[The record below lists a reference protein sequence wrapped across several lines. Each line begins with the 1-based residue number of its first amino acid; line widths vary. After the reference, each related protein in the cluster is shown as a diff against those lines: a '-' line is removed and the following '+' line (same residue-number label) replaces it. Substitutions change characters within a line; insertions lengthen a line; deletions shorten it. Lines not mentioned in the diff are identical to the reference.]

1 MGWCVLADPGPKGL
15 TGDGMCGTGRPRDGR
30 GSDPRRLPFGT
41 VGRIVVVQREE
52 LSSEDLAELLA
63 WLEEAYGDPIGSWR
77 RETWTDVG
85 PGPHFMIH
93 DAAGEI
99 LAHACLDWVPV
110 TIGHRTLD
118 AGYLEAVAT
127 RADARGKGLGSL
139 VVEAAGRE
147 IEANAQIGIL
157 GTGSFSFYE
166 RLGWTR
172 WTGPTSVTEPGG
184 AITRTAE
191 EDGAIMACV
200 LPQTPAWVRP
210 DLPIRRPRR
219 APDEPW

>member
-1 MGWCVLADPGPKGL
+1 M
-15 TGDGMCGTGRPRDGR
+15 
-30 GSDPRRLPFGT
+30 
-41 VGRIVVVQREE
+41 VQREQLSAEE
-52 LSSEDLAELLA
+52 LADLLV
-63 WLEEAYGDPIGSWR
+63 WLERAYGDPIGSWR

-93 DAAGEI
+93 DAAGEL

-118 AGYLEAVAT
+118 AGSLEAVAT
-127 RADARGKGLGSL
+127 RADARRKGLGSL

-147 IEANAQIGIL
+147 IGASAQIGIL

-166 RLGWTR
+166 RLGWVR
-172 WTGPTSVTEPGG
+172 STGATSVTEPDG
-184 AITRTAE
+184 AITRSAE
-191 EDGAIMACV
+191 EDGAIMA
-200 LPQTPAWVRP
+200 LMHPRTPAWVRP

-219 APDEPW
+219 DPDEPW

>member
-1 MGWCVLADPGPKGL
+1 
-15 TGDGMCGTGRPRDGR
+15 
-30 GSDPRRLPFGT
+30 
-41 VGRIVVVQREE
+41 
-52 LSSEDLAELLA
+52 
-63 WLEEAYGDPIGSWR
+63 
-77 RETWTDVG
+77 
-85 PGPHFMIH
+85 MIH
-93 DAAGEI
+93 DTAGGL

-110 TIGHRTLD
+110 TIGHQTFD

-127 RADARGKGLGSL
+127 RVDERGKGLGTM
-139 VVEAAGRE
+139 VVEAAGNE

-172 WTGPTSVTEPGG
+172 WTGQTSVMEPDG

-191 EDGAIMACV
+191 EDGAIMALV

-219 APDEPW
+219 DPDEPW